1 MPDSS
6 AFIGKTISHYRVAEK
21 LGGGGMGVVYK
32 AEDLKLGRFV
42 ALKFL
47 PEELAKDPQSLE
59 RFQREARAAS
69 ALNHPN
75 ICTIHE
81 VDEIDGHPFIV
92 MEMLEGKT
100 LKHIIG
106 GKPMEMEQVL
116 ELSIQI
122 ADALDAAH
130 TKGIVHR
137 DIKPANL
144 FVTTRGNAKILDFG
158 LAKLTGAA
166 SDAATVGGAEAMA
179 TLGAEAEHLTS
190 PGTTL
195 GTVAYM
201 SPEQAR
207 GKELDPR
214 TDLFSFGAV
223 LYEMSTGALPFR
235 GETSAVIF
243 EAILSRAPVA
253 PVRLNPEVP
262 PKFEEIVNKALE
274 KDRDLRYQHA
284 SEMRADLKRL
294 KRETDSAH
302 SAVYRSVDSETS
314 QAAGAVSSS
323 GVAPMAATASGVAPA
338 SAGLPAVSG
347 APRASGMRMVW
358 KIAIS
363 TAVIV
368 AVVVVS
374 SIFYF
379 HRASALT
386 ERDSILLTDFANSTG
401 DAVFDGTLKKA
412 LAVDLEQ
419 SPFLNVVPDQKIQ
432 KTLRFMDKP
441 ADERITSEVGRE
453 ICQRDS
459 IKAMMTGSIS
469 QLGSQYVITLE
480 AINVATGDSL
490 GKAEEQSANK
500 EGVLNSLGKTAATL
514 REKLGESLPSVRKFD
529 KPLAEATTSS
539 LEALKA
545 FSLGDIQHTKLEDVA
560 AIPLYK
566 QAAEIDPNFALAHL
580 RVGIA
585 YFNLGEE
592 SPANEE
598 VQKAFDLRDRT
609 SEYEKLYI
617 AAFYYF
623 ENGDIEKSLQ
633 SWELM
638 QQSYPRSSVAYINAA
653 VELAQIGQYQKAI
666 DDNLVAIRLDPDTIN
681 AYLTGASE
689 YRALGR
695 LDEAKGLLKQAMD
708 RKIGGTQIH
717 LALARTAVIDGD
729 MATAEREWENASAT
743 PQGQTRAL
751 ESHAGLAEATGE
763 IGRERELVAQD
774 VDAMKRMDLPDNA
787 AGAIVAQGGTECEL
801 GFDAR
806 AVEDANTALKMLKS
820 WDFELAAA
828 AIFARCG
835 DEKKAEALMVD
846 VAKARPQDTLVQ
858 RLDLPAVRA
867 EIDLRHR
874 NATAAIT
881 ELEGAKPYEGGRP
894 GEINWIRGR
903 AYLAAG
909 RGADAATEFKKIL
922 ARTDLKG
929 INLTYPLAQLGLARA
944 YAAQGDAPSARTA
957 YQDFFALWKNADA
970 DIPLLIAAKAEYAKI
985 K

>member
-6 AFIGKTISHYRVAEK
+6 AFIGKTISHYRITEK

-106 GKPMEMEQVL
+106 AKPMEMEQVL

-166 SDAATVGGAEAMA
+166 SDTATAGGAEAMA

-262 PKFEEIVNKALE
+262 PKFEEIINKALE

-302 SAVYRSVDSETS
+302 SAVYRSVDSEAS
-314 QAAGAVSSS
+314 QAAGAASSS
-323 GVAPMAATASGVAPA
+323 AVAPIAATASGVAPA
-338 SAGLPAVSG
+338 SAALPTMSG
-347 APRASGMRMVW
+347 APGSSGMRMVW
-358 KIAIS
+358 KIGIPA
-363 TAVIV
+363 
-368 AVVVVS
+368 AVVVAVILVS

-386 ERDSILLTDFANSTG
+386 ERDSILLTDFANTTG
-401 DAVFDGTLKKA
+401 DSVFDGTMKKA

-432 KTLRFMDKP
+432 KTLKFMGKT

-480 AINVATGDSL
+480 AINVATGESL

-514 REKLGESLPSVRKFD
+514 REKLGESLPSVQKFD

-545 FSLGDIQHTKLEDVA
+545 FSLGDIQHGKLEDVA

-580 RVGIA
+580 REGIA

-592 SPANEE
+592 SQANTEI
-598 VQKAFDLRDRT
+598 QRAFDLRDRT
-609 SEYEKLYI
+609 SEYEKIYI

-653 VELAQIGQYQKAI
+653 VQLAQTGQYQKAI

-681 AYLTGASE
+681 PYLTGASE

-695 LDEAKGLLKQAMD
+695 MDEAKGLLKQAVD
-708 RKIGGTQIH
+708 RNIGGTQIH
-717 LALARTAVIDGD
+717 LALARTAATDGD
-729 MATAEREWENASAT
+729 MATAEREWEKAGAT
-743 PQGQTRAL
+743 PQGQTRAI
-751 ESHAGLAEATGE
+751 EVRAYMAETNGE
-763 IGRERELVAQD
+763 IGRERELIAQE
-774 VDAMKRMDLPDNA
+774 VDALKRMDLPDNA
-787 AGAIVAQGGTECEL
+787 AGANMNEGGLECEL

-806 AVEDANTALKMLKS
+806 AVDEANTALKMVQS
-820 WDFELAAA
+820 WDIKLAAA
-828 AIFARCG
+828 AILARCG
-835 DEKKAEALMVD
+835 DEKKAEALTVD

-867 EIDLRHR
+867 EIDLRHK

-881 ELEGAKPYEGGRP
+881 EMEGAKPYEAGRP
-894 GEINWIRGR
+894 EQINWIRGR

-909 RGADAATEFKKIL
+909 RPADAAAEFKKIL
-922 ARTDLKG
+922 ARVDFKLSNVG
-929 INLTYPLAQLGLARA
+929 FPLARLGLARA
-944 YAAQGDAPSARTA
+944 YAAQSDASDARTA